1 MFVKFDYDFISF
13 CVMLDQKL
21 LSFNITLTHDLDY
34 FKYGYGYLTF
44 DVVRTEPVVV
54 NELLIKQ
61 VLCMTEE
68 ELA

>member
-1 MFVKFDYDFISF
+1 
-13 CVMLDQKL
+13 MLDQEL

-54 NELLIKQ
+54 NELLVKQ

-68 ELA
+68 ELT